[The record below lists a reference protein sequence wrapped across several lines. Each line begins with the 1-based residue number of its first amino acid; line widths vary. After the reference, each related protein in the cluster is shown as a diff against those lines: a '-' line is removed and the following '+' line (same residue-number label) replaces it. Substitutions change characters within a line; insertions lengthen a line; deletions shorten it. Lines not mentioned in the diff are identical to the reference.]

1 MDKVVWFLTGNE
13 GKLEEARQHFAS
25 LGILVEGLS
34 VPEGAIVEPQT
45 DNLLDVATAKIHQ
58 ALNHLP
64 SEGSMVLVED
74 AGLFVSALNGFPGVY
89 SSYAYETI
97 GCQGMVKLLSHLESE
112 DPVQAK
118 KLRACTFEAV
128 AALWDGERILY
139 GHGTCP
145 GSLSAEM
152 QGEGGFGF
160 DPIFVPWD
168 LDEGGVPLP
177 PETLGALSTHGQT
190 FASVDVQT
198 KHAFSHRR
206 RALDDLL
213 RQLPP
218 DVTGS

>member
-34 VPEGAIVEPQT
+34 VPEGEIVEPQA

-112 DPVQAK
+112 DPSKQ
-118 KLRACTFEAV
+118 RSC
-128 AALWDGERILY
+128 ALAPSR
-139 GHGTCP
+139 P
-145 GSLSAEM
+145 
-152 QGEGGFGF
+152 
-160 DPIFVPWD
+160 
-168 LDEGGVPLP
+168 
-177 PETLGALSTHGQT
+177 
-190 FASVDVQT
+190 
-198 KHAFSHRR
+198 
-206 RALDDLL
+206 
-213 RQLPP
+213 
-218 DVTGS
+218 